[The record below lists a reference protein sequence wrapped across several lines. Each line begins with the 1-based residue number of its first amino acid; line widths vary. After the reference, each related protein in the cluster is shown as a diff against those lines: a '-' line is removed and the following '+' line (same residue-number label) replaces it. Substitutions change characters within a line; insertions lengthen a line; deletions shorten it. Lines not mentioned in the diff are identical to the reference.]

1 MGACIE
7 AAVTTTHR
15 GVVFGRGAVRL
26 SDAAATA
33 CLDRAHHRADEL
45 DLLINAG
52 IYKDRNT
59 AEPALAAIIQ
69 ENIGANAEGPPR
81 LGHHGTFSFDVA
93 NGGCGVLTA
102 AQLLDG
108 FVGHG
113 AARLGMIVA
122 ADADPS
128 PRTSR
133 GFAFG
138 AAGGAVLLS
147 GGLPERGFQRF
158 VVRTFPQ
165 YAGLFD
171 AQLRWDPHA
180 GFAHLR
186 GRNVVE
192 IKEAPEFAAR
202 SLECAELV
210 ARDLVEGSIAFDQVD
225 LLITSQYPPGFGVQ
239 LAQRLGIPA
248 ARVPVVRPELALAHT
263 AGPIAS
269 LEAAIEAGSFARA
282 DHVLFVTV
290 GAGVTVAAALY
301 RAEPTR
307 G

>member
-1 MGACIE
+1 M
-7 AAVTTTHR
+7 TRR
-15 GVVFGRGAVRL
+15 GRFVARGALHL

-33 CLDRAHHRADEL
+33 CLRRAHHRPEEL

-52 IYKDRNT
+52 IYKDRNA
-59 AEPALAAIIQ
+59 AEPALASIIQ
-69 ENIGANAEGPPR
+69 EDIGANPGSPPR
-81 LGHHGTFSFDVA
+81 IGHHGTFSFDVV

-113 AARLGMIVA
+113 GAHLGMVVA

-128 PRTSR
+128 PRTTR
-133 GFAFG
+133 GFSFT
-138 AAGGAVLLS
+138 AAGRAMLLAPGAS
-147 GGLPERGFQRF
+147 DRGFQRF
-158 VVRTFPQ
+158 VTRTFPQ

-180 GFAHLR
+180 SFVQLR

-202 SLECAELV
+202 CVDCAEEV
-210 ARDLVEGSIAFDQVD
+210 ARELIAAVPAIDEID
-225 LLITSQYPPGFGVQ
+225 LLVTSQYPRGFGPQ
-239 LAQRLGIPA
+239 LAERLALPA
-248 ARVPVVRPELALAHT
+248 ARVPVVDSDLVAAHT

-269 LEAAIEAGSFARA
+269 LEAAIEDGSFARA
-282 DHVLFVTV
+282 RYVLFVTV
-290 GAGVTVAAALY
+290 GAGITVAAALY
-301 RAEPTR
+301 RT
-307 G
+307 